1 MHIDRFKIGSVMIYA
16 RTCTKSLKTRHCMFV
31 CTDKSINF
39 QLLARSN
46 MMFILFMGL
55 AAFLTQLALL
65 NILRYSHTI
74 AVLATTLKKSAGDVM
89 NSLFCI
95 FIVMTAFAA
104 YMHIEYGPH
113 LSEYRSVMMTYAAQF
128 SGFMGVF
135 DYTGI
140 YQAQGALGAF
150 MLILYLLII
159 TNLFLNLFISIL
171 SEYMSAIHKDPEVV
185 PKDHEVVEHVISM
198 VKEIFGIESD
208 ESRQRR
214 LARKRG
220 KNQFTK

>member
-1 MHIDRFKIGSVMIYA
+1 MTSFLLSDE
-16 RTCTKSLKTRHCMFV
+16 
-31 CTDKSINF
+31 SINF
-39 QLLARSN
+39 EFLARTN
-46 MMFILFMGL
+46 MVFVTLMSL
-55 AAFLTQLALL
+55 AAFLTQLAFL
-65 NILRYSHTI
+65 NTLRYNHTI
-74 AVLATTLKKSAGDVM
+74 AVLATTLKQSSTDII

-104 YMHIEYGPH
+104 YMHVEYGPH

-140 YQAQGALGAF
+140 YEAQGTLGAF

-171 SEYMSAIHKDPEVV
+171 SDYMSAIHKDPEVV

-220 KNQFTK
+220 KNQFTRKSLTLSFHEVL